1 MKRYEKAEKERKIM
15 FFGKTER
22 KTRTAPVI
30 LTVGALAAIGAV
42 SITRS
47 GKKMIKNG
55 VDKVKGF
62 FSKEMPKMMDDNKFC

>member
-1 MKRYEKAEKERKIM
+1 M

-22 KTRTAPVI
+22 KKHTAPVI

-47 GKKMIKNG
+47 GKQMLKNAK
-55 VDKVKGF
+55 DKVMGF
-62 FSKEMPKMMDDNKFC
+62 FNKEMPKMMDDNNFC